1 MLTFS
6 SNDILKFFVREFD
19 FFFFAQAINQKSKL
33 HAVNSIAKTRIEISN
48 EYSNIFF
55 VQNVQRDEF
64 NHKIVERKILSMKT
78 HQNNEKIVDCLN
90 ESLCM

>member
-1 MLTFS
+1 M

-19 FFFFAQAINQKSKL
+19 FFFFAQTINQKSKL
-33 HAVNSIAKTRIEISN
+33 HAMNSIVETKIEISN

-64 NHKIVERKILSMKT
+64 NYKIVERKILLMKT

-90 ESLCM
+90 ENLCMQF